1 MSLAPDVVVDRRR
14 LKRQLAVWRVI
25 AIALGLAV
33 VLVGVGR
40 FTGLLEGRRIAR
52 LNVDGLILE
61 NAARDR
67 ALDAIADSDDYAAL
81 VVHIN
86 SPGGSVV
93 GGEDLYN
100 ALRRVGAQK
109 PVAVVMGTL
118 ATSAGYM
125 TAIAGDRIFAR
136 ESSITG
142 SIGVLFQTTDVTQ
155 LLEKVGVNAEAIKSS
170 PLKAQPSPLEP
181 LTEAGRAATR
191 AVVENMYEFFVD
203 LVADR
208 RGLPRP
214 EALRLADGR
223 VFTGRQAVGNQLV
236 DEIGDERAARD
247 WLEAEHGIGK
257 GIPFEDIDPD
267 DSSLFFSADLASS
280 LIGKSVISKA
290 LRLDGLISLW
300 HPELR

>member
-1 MSLAPDVVVDRRR
+1 MSFAPDILVDRRR
-14 LKRQLAVWRVI
+14 LKRQLAIWRVI
-25 AIALGLAV
+25 AVLSGLAV
-33 VLVGVGR
+33 VLAGVGR
-40 FTGLLEGRRIAR
+40 FTDLFEGRRVAR
-52 LNVDGLILE
+52 FNVDGVILQDA
-61 NAARDR
+61 NRDR
-67 ALDAIADSDDYAAL
+67 ILDAVAGNDDYAAL

-100 ALRRVGAQK
+100 ALRRVGERK

-142 SIGVLFQTTDVTQ
+142 SIGVLFQTTDFTK
-155 LLEKVGVNAEAIKSS
+155 LLEKLGVRAEAIKSS

-181 LTEAGRAATR
+181 LTDAGRAASR
-191 AVVENMYEFFVD
+191 AVVEDMYEFFVD

-208 RGLPRP
+208 RNLPRQ

-223 VFTGRQAVGNQLV
+223 VFTGRQAVSNRLV
-236 DEIGDERAARD
+236 DAIGDERAARD
-247 WLEAEHGIGK
+247 WLETEHGIGTALP
-257 GIPFEDIDPD
+257 IEDVEPEER
-267 DSSLFFSADLASS
+267 SLFLAGLASS
-280 LIGKSVISKA
+280 LVEKSVISKA

-300 HPELR
+300 QPELR

>member
-1 MSLAPDVVVDRRR
+1 MSLAPDVLIDRRR
-14 LKRQLAVWRVI
+14 LKRQLAIWRVV
-25 AIALGLAV
+25 AVLLGLAV
-33 VLVGVGR
+33 VLAGVSR
-40 FTGLLEGRRIAR
+40 FTDLFEGQRVAR
-52 LNVDGLILE
+52 LSIDGVILE
-61 NAARDR
+61 DDVRDR
-67 ALDAIADSDDYAAL
+67 ILGAIAANDDFAAL
-81 VVHIN
+81 VVRIN

-155 LLEKVGVNAEAIKSS
+155 LLEKLGVNAEAIKSS

-181 LTEAGRAATR
+181 LTDAGRAATR
-191 AVVENMYEFFVD
+191 AVVEDMYEFFVD

-208 RGLPRP
+208 RGLTRQ
-214 EALRLADGR
+214 EALGLADGR
-223 VFTGRQAVGNQLV
+223 VFTGRQAVSNRLI
-236 DEIGDERAARD
+236 DEIGDEQAARD
-247 WLEAEHGIGK
+247 WLETAHGIGTALP
-257 GIPFEDIDPD
+257 IEDVDPEEPG
-267 DSSLFFSADLASS
+267 LFLANLAS
-280 LIGKSVISKA
+280 GVVEKSVISKA
-290 LRLDGLISLW
+290 LTLDGLISLW
-300 HPELR
+300 HAELR

>member
-1 MSLAPDVVVDRRR
+1 M
-14 LKRQLAVWRVI
+14 
-25 AIALGLAV
+25 
-33 VLVGVGR
+33 
-40 FTGLLEGRRIAR
+40 
-52 LNVDGLILE
+52 
-61 NAARDR
+61 
-67 ALDAIADSDDYAAL
+67 
-81 VVHIN
+81 
-86 SPGGSVV
+86 V

-100 ALRRVGAQK
+100 ALRRVGERK

-142 SIGVLFQTTDVTQ
+142 SIGVLFQTTDVTK
-155 LLEKVGVNAEAIKSS
+155 LLEKLGVSAEAIKSS

-181 LTEAGRAATR
+181 LTDAGRAATR
-191 AVVENMYEFFVD
+191 AVVEDMYEFFVD

-208 RGLPRP
+208 RSLSKQ

-223 VFTGRQAVGNQLV
+223 IFTGRQAVSNRLI

-247 WLEAEHGIGK
+247 WLETAHGIGTAL
-257 GIPFEDIDPD
+257 PVEDVEPEER
-267 DSSLFFSADLASS
+267 SLFFADLATS
-280 LIGKSVISKA
+280 LVEKSVISKA